1 MGKRDYGTVR
11 RLASGRWQAR
21 YQDRAGRRCTAPTTF
36 TTRAEAA
43 AWLAGAQTDA
53 LRGTTTPVVTA
64 SPVRRPAAPLTAA
77 TCPRFEEYARTWL
90 GQRADL
96 RPRTIELYDGLLTRH
111 LIPSLGAQPVDQIT
125 TSIVRTWYADLL
137 SSGLGRSTVAKS
149 YRLLKSILNT
159 ALVDELILRNPCVIR
174 GAGAERTPERVPPT
188 LDQALALAEAIA
200 PRWRMLVLLA
210 AWSGLRWG
218 ELVALRRESIELA
231 TGRLSVTQ
239 QLTESAD
246 GFRLG
251 PPKTEAGRRS
261 VHVPPH
267 LLPDLEAHLDRWV
280 GPGPDAWVFCGPYG
294 APLSRRNF
302 PAHWAKARTAAGCPQ
317 VRFHDLRHLSAT
329 LAATTGATTRELMAR
344 MGHSSPRAALIYQ
357 HATQDRDQLVAEALS
372 AIAAQRE
379 ADTVAAIPRRT
390 RRRTTNLADADQ
402 LTLDLD
408 VAP

>member
-1 MGKRDYGTVR
+1 MGKRDFGTVR

-21 YQDRAGRRCTAPTTF
+21 YQDAAGRRCTAPATF
-36 TTRAEAA
+36 ATRAEAA

-53 LRGTTTPVVTA
+53 LRGVTTPVVTA
-64 SPVRRPAAPLTAA
+64 PPARRIAVPVA
-77 TCPRFEEYARTWL
+77 TTRPRFEEYARTWL

-218 ELVALRRESIELA
+218 ELVALRRESIDLA

-251 PPKTEAGRRS
+251 PPKTDAGRRS